1 MSDASLIRPSGTFS
15 PQAGRR
21 ATNDTRAELPLAP
34 HGGERV
40 AEGRVRGASLRLV
53 SLDVFRGATVA
64 SMLLV
69 NNPGSWGAIYWPLDH
84 AEWHGWTPTDLIFP
98 FFLFIVGITTELSR
112 KEPLKILRRGALI
125 ILCGLL
131 LNAFPYFHL
140 STLRFSG
147 VLQRIGVVYILAA
160 LIARY
165 CSKKVMIAIT
175 VIILLGYWFIL
186 TRGPLEPPDATVAAS
201 IDRAVLAPNHIWKS
215 AKTWDPEGPLSTI
228 PAIAT
233 SLCGVLMT
241 PWVRERDIKKLT
253 AVGLMGVAIGLAWHV
268 WFPINKNLWTSSYVV
283 FTAGFACVLL
293 AICIWVIDIRGVV
306 RASGAPP
313 AEGAPEARTTPGWTR
328 PFVVYGVN
336 PLIAFLGSGAMAR
349 LMGIIRIGGKTLHAW
364 TYKPFKVFEPHI
376 ASLLWAL
383 AFVAFWWAI
392 LEVLYRRNIILK
404 V

>member
-1 MSDASLIRPSGTFS
+1 VQHT
-15 PQAGRR
+15 RR
-21 ATNDTRAELPLAP
+21 LQ
-34 HGGERV
+34 
-40 AEGRVRGASLRLV
+40 

-64 SMLLV
+64 AMLLV
-69 NNPGSWGAIYWPLDH
+69 NNPGTWGAIYWPLDH

-140 STLRFSG
+140 GTLRFSG
-147 VLQRIGVVYILAA
+147 VLQRIGVVYIAAA
-160 LIARY
+160 LIAR
-165 CSKKVMIAIT
+165 SVSRTVTIAI
-175 VIILLGYWFIL
+175 VILILFGYWFVL
-186 TRGPLEPPDATVAAS
+186 TRGPLAPPDATVAAK
-201 IDRAVLAPNHIWKS
+201 IDRAVLAPDHIWKS

-228 PAIAT
+228 PAVAT
-233 SLCGVLMT
+233 ALLGVLAT
-241 PWVRERDIKKLT
+241 TWVRAREVKKLT
-253 AVGLMGVAIGLAWHV
+253 IAGTAGLAIGLLWHLV
-268 WFPINKNLWTSSYVV
+268 FPINKNLWTSSYVV
-283 FTAGFACVLL
+283 FTAGFACVIL
-293 AICIWVIDIRGVV
+293 AICVWMIDIREW
-306 RASGAPP
+306 R
-313 AEGAPEARTTPGWTR
+313 GWIR

-349 LMGIIRIGGKTLHAW
+349 LMGIIKIQGRTLHAW
-364 TYKPFKVFEPHI
+364 TYKPFKVFEPHV

-383 AFVAFWWAI
+383 AFVAVWWAI